1 MPAYEKHVFVCTNER
16 PDGHPRGCCAG
27 KDSAAIRDQLKAL
40 VKERGLGKRIRVN
53 AAGCLD
59 QCEHGV
65 TIVVYPEAVW
75 YGFVSAADVEEI
87 VSSHLVGGTPVARLR
102 MTDSCI
108 NTAQCPHR
116 GGNESGPKTATP
128 A

>member
-27 KDSAAIRDQLKAL
+27 KDSAAIRDRLKGL
-40 VKERGLGKRIRVN
+40 VKERGLGKQIRVN

-75 YGFVSAADVEEI
+75 YGFVTSADVEEI
-87 VSSHLVGGTPVARLR
+87 VASHLVGGTPVARLQ
-102 MTDSCI
+102 MADNCI
-108 NTAQCPHR
+108 NAAHCPHR
-116 GGNESGPKTATP
+116 AGK
-128 A
+128 

>member
-75 YGFVSAADVEEI
+75 YGFVTQGDVDEI

-102 MTDSCI
+102 MADTCI
-108 NTAQCPHR
+108 NAAQCPHR
-116 GGNESGPKTATP
+116 AGK
-128 A
+128 